1 MNLQNFATKSE
12 IFNYALKLNKLG
24 GDEIFFLAVAL
35 DAETSDNKNSN
46 IKSIISKLKSLSSD
60 EFSDSKKFIDDYLNK
75 KGISKREL
83 EEPFK
88 PEEVS
93 QITPLLDKIFCIFS
107 PKVDLETKAFC
118 CFPIKTTNIIYS
130 ILGTITLILLI
141 FHRYFFLREE
151 FKIYFIVWAILHM
164 LGTFFLYKSCR
175 NNKYS
180 YAKSSLLFFEFKYIY
195 HLLINIA
202 LSEKLKNNSFLVPFI
217 AIKMDE
223 YESKEEISIVGLILA
238 LVYISILMILEFI
251 PIYLAY
257 LQVSI
262 TRIKKFMNIGK
273 NE

>member
-1 MNLQNFATKSE
+1 MNDQNFATKAE
-12 IFNYALKLNKLG
+12 IFNYALKLNKLVD
-24 GDEIFFLAVAL
+24 DEIFFLAVAL

-46 IKSIISKLKSLSSD
+46 IKNIISKLKSLSSD
-60 EFSDSKKFIDDYLNK
+60 EGGDSKRFIDDYFND

-83 EEPFK
+83 AEPVK
-88 PEEVS
+88 TEEVS

-130 ILGTITLILLI
+130 ILATIILI
-141 FHRYFFLREE
+141 FVILHRYFYLRQE

-180 YAKSSLLFFEFKYIY
+180 YAKSSLLFFEFKYIC
-195 HLLINIA
+195 HLLINFV
-202 LSEKLKNNSFLVPFI
+202 LKKKLKNNSFLVAFI
-217 AIKMDE
+217 WNIIDD
-223 YESKEEISIVGLILA
+223 YENNEQSLNVLFLYLLCFSII
-238 LVYISILMILEFI
+238 IILEFT

-262 TRIKKFMNIGK
+262 TRIKQFMTIEK